1 MLIRRKQDI
10 KRNWNGNHYFIS
22 SESELTSQEQS
33 EEDDEEDEPVE
44 VKVVGKIMQDFKEA
58 GQSIEWNSEIINR
71 IVRAHTGST
80 NLSVE
85 DVKVILHKNLEKFWK
100 FAVRQSAFQVRYITS
115 FCPMIIGCQWKV
127 GGKGI

>member
-1 MLIRRKQDI
+1 MLIKRKQDT
-10 KRNWNGNHYFIS
+10 KRNQVDNHYFIS

-71 IVRAHTGST
+71 IVRVHTGSI
-80 NLSVE
+80 NLSVD

-100 FAVRQSAFQVRYITS
+100 FAVRQSAFQVILSNDYQ
-115 FCPMIIGCQWKV
+115 CEV
-127 GGKGI
+127 GGKGISNY

>member
-1 MLIRRKQDI
+1 MIIIIL
-10 KRNWNGNHYFIS
+10 FS

-80 NLSVE
+80 NLSVD

-100 FAVRQSAFQVRYITS
+100 FAVRQSAFQVRYLYN
-115 FCPMIIGCQWKV
+115 IILFNLVEEKNKKILNKIKLFV
-127 GGKGI
+127 V

>member
-80 NLSVE
+80 NLSVD

-100 FAVRQSAFQVRYITS
+100 FAVRQSAFQVRNIL
-115 FCPMIIGCQWKV
+115 WNNNK
-127 GGKGI
+127 

>member
-1 MLIRRKQDI
+1 MIIIIL
-10 KRNWNGNHYFIS
+10 FS

-80 NLSVE
+80 NLSVD

-100 FAVRQSAFQVRYITS
+100 FAVRQSAFQVRYIAS
-115 FCPMIIGCQWKV
+115 FCPMIIDYQWKV

>member
-1 MLIRRKQDI
+1 MIIIIL
-10 KRNWNGNHYFIS
+10 FS

-58 GQSIEWNSEIINR
+58 GQSIEWNSENINR

-80 NLSVE
+80 NLSVD

-100 FAVRQSAFQVRYITS
+100 FAVRQSAFQVRYLYN
-115 FCPMIIGCQWKV
+115 IILFNLVEEKNKKILNKIKLFV
-127 GGKGI
+127 V

>member
-1 MLIRRKQDI
+1 MLIKMKQDT
-10 KRNWNGNHYFIS
+10 KRNQVDNHYFIS

-80 NLSVE
+80 NLSVD

-100 FAVRQSAFQVRYITS
+100 FAVRQSAFQVRYL
-115 FCPMIIGCQWKV
+115 
-127 GGKGI
+127 

>member
-1 MLIRRKQDI
+1 MLIKMKQDT
-10 KRNWNGNHYFIS
+10 KRNQVDNHYFIS

-80 NLSVE
+80 NLSVD

-100 FAVRQSAFQVRYITS
+100 FAVRQSAFQVRNILLNNNKQAYS
-115 FCPMIIGCQWKV
+115 
-127 GGKGI
+127 